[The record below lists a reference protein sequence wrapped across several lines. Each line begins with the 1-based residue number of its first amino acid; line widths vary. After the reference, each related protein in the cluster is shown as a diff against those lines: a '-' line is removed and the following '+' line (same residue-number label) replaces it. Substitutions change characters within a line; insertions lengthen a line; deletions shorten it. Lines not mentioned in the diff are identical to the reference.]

1 MLLICVA
8 LSITFHT
15 WNHGYRGNT
24 GSSIGKSVMKFH
36 VVSEKTWKSI
46 GFGLSLVR
54 RLVHSVDAAISG
66 VGYLF
71 PLWGTKRQTIADKTM
86 RTVCVPL

>member
-46 GFGLSLVR
+46 GFGL
-54 RLVHSVDAAISG
+54 
-66 VGYLF
+66 
-71 PLWGTKRQTIADKTM
+71 
-86 RTVCVPL
+86 